1 MKQEMI
7 GWQWHQLD
15 HMQIIFTS
23 LQTDNHAST
32 SSVNFLQAWYSS
44 WCPSNSVKAL
54 KTFKLSSITSTQLP
68 FTQTFKQYACIHKEM
83 PKLHPFTQTFKQYAC
98 IHKMPKLHPAINVF
112 LVSYNKQK
120 LVILSESEI
129 IFQDL
134 WHWSK
139 PGFKSA
145 AKSWAKTTTTLY
157 YYIHLTAAVSRT
169 TWVNQHQ
176 KGKPFWILLEQEMMG
191 LVS

>member
-44 WCPSNSVKAL
+44 WCPTNSVKAL
-54 KTFKLSSITSTQLP
+54 KAFKLNSITSTQLP

-83 PKLHPFTQTFKQYAC
+83 P
-98 IHKMPKLHPAINVF
+98 
-112 LVSYNKQK
+112 LVSYNNQK

-134 WHWSK
+134 WYWSK
-139 PGFKSA
+139 SGFKSA
-145 AKSWAKTTTTLY
+145 AKSWAKTTSTLY

-191 LVS
+191 WQ